1 VRLLPLALAAALALP
16 ARAGLPGQRALEA
29 ALREAVAGSCP
40 TLTFAVDADLTR
52 AAQAFVA
59 AAQAGRAP
67 LTGSSLGFY
76 AALESY
82 EPSPVSGIAKVSPPS
97 RADRAVGDLFGREC
111 RFNRAGVAAAVLPG
125 DEAVVALVTV
135 AHSTDLLP
143 IAGRVQPGAVVEV
156 DATLSPSLS
165 SPRLFVLAPG
175 GSTEEQPVSVDGRR
189 LRARV
194 TLPARGE
201 HSVELLATGPG
212 GPEVVAIRRI
222 FVGVEPPASPPPE
235 QPRTDGGL
243 TAVEHAI
250 GRLRA
255 ARGLP
260 VLRRDPALDGVA
272 EAHSREMART
282 RTFAH
287 ILPSDGSM
295 TDRLRKA
302 GYAYRSAGE
311 NIGLSIDPLA
321 AHEAIAS
328 SPAHL
333 ANLMDPHHRRLGL
346 GIANGTS
353 PDGSEG
359 VYLTEVLAAPIEQSR
374 DPEGEVARLLQ
385 EKRRSLGL
393 KPLARDV
400 RLDAIASRKVRA
412 LASGGELSRDL
423 QRQVVDEVL
432 RSQPR
437 LRSALAEAFVG
448 SGASATGSSPN
459 LASPTWTR
467 LGVGAIYASSD
478 TYGAG
483 KLWVLLLYA
492 R

>member
-1 VRLLPLALAAALALP
+1 M
-16 ARAGLPGQRALEA
+16 
-29 ALREAVAGSCP
+29 
-40 TLTFAVDADLTR
+40 
-52 AAQAFVA
+52 
-59 AAQAGRAP
+59 
-67 LTGSSLGFY
+67 
-76 AALESY
+76 
-82 EPSPVSGIAKVSPPS
+82 
-97 RADRAVGDLFGREC
+97 
-111 RFNRAGVAAAVLPG
+111 
-125 DEAVVALVTV
+125 
-135 AHSTDLLP
+135 
-143 IAGRVQPGAVVEV
+143 VEV

-175 GSTEEQPVSVDGRR
+175 GRTEEQPVSVDGRR

-194 TLPARGE
+194 TLAARGE
-201 HSVELLATGPG
+201 HTLEVLASGPG

-222 FVGVEPPASPPPE
+222 FVGVEPPGSPPPE
-235 QPRTDGGL
+235 QPRTDTGL
-243 TAVEHAI
+243 AAVEHAI

-260 VLRRDPALDGVA
+260 ALQRDPALDGVA
-272 EAHSREMART
+272 EGHSREMART

-287 ILPSDGSM
+287 VLPEDGSM

-311 NIGLSIDPLA
+311 NIGLSVDPLA
-321 AHEAIAS
+321 AHDAIAS

-333 ANLMDPHHRRLGL
+333 ANLLDPHHRRLGL

-385 EKRRSLGL
+385 QKRRSLGL
-393 KPLARDV
+393 KPLARDA
-400 RLDAIASRKVRA
+400 RLDAIASREVRA

-423 QRQVVDEVL
+423 QRQVVDEAL

-437 LRSALAEAFVG
+437 LRSAIAEAFVG

-459 LASPTWTR
+459 LASPAWTR

-483 KLWVLLLYA
+483 RLWVLLLYA